1 MKKVIYSLFILFMA
15 GYAEVAAQ
23 NYDVIYSMKM
33 NPEKVIK
40 MMSHETGMPKF
51 MLSFLKDD
59 LKKAKL
65 LVSVKMSKDKSDMQ
79 FLRKQSKF
87 EIGVMGVKMDAAD
100 MFDNGIL
107 NNYSDFA
114 NDIYYAKFNV
124 DGQNYIIRTK
134 GEQEPKYKPINLY
147 KKILGH
153 ECKKMIDEKN
163 ETTIWYAED
172 IPFTTK
178 LYPGVPGLVLEI
190 AEESEGLTMTAT
202 SVKKTNNDIT
212 LPENAKEVTKK
223 ELKKIMESKKK

>member
-1 MKKVIYSLFILFMA
+1 MKKVIYSLLILFMA
-15 GYAEVAAQ
+15 GYAEISAQ
-23 NYDVIYSMKM
+23 NYEVIYSMKM

-87 EIGVMGVKMDAAD
+87 EIGVMGVKMDATQ
-100 MFDNGIL
+100 MFDNDVT
-107 NNYSDFA
+107 NSYCDFA
-114 NDIYYAKFNV
+114 NDIYYAKFYI
-124 DGQNYIIRTK
+124 DGQNYILRTK
-134 GEQEPKYKPINLY
+134 GEPEPKYRPVNLY

-153 ECKKMIDEKN
+153 DCKKMIDEKN

-172 IPFTTK
+172 IPFVTQM
-178 LYPGVPGLVLEI
+178 YPGVPGLVLEI
-190 AEESEGLTMTAT
+190 SEEDEGITMTAA
-202 SVKKTNNDIT
+202 SFEKISADIK
-212 LPENAKEVTKK
+212 LPEKAKEVTKK
-223 ELKKIMESKKK
+223 ELKKIIESKEK